1 MNKICNCKYTFFV
14 MNAIF
19 LFSSIVYGKNA
30 DSLEIAMVLWR
41 GETDAEKGFIET
53 FDGDPV
59 KFIIYDC
66 KQNNDEL
73 ISVRS
78 KLLVTPPD
86 LIYAF
91 GTTVAATLAGKV
103 DAIRKDLHI
112 TTTPIVFS
120 VVADPQA
127 AGLVRKHSNLSN
139 RNITGVS
146 HLVPMDVQIN
156 AIESVIPV
164 KSIGVLYNPEEA
176 NSRTQVN
183 ELNNLSI
190 PRSIS
195 VVIVALHS
203 VGGDSLSDRE
213 LSKSLNK
220 ILMKR
225 VDIVYL
231 PSDSYIISNAGK
243 IVNACQKANIPT
255 FSATEQPVRDKGA
268 CMGLVCKYSA
278 VGAFAG
284 YKARQILMGT
294 SPGEIPC
301 EKVPQYSLLINMQA
315 CKSMELYPPVK
326 MLRFAEIVTSTAM
339 DTLEMTN

>member
-1 MNKICNCKYTFFV
+1 
-14 MNAIF
+14 
-19 LFSSIVYGKNA
+19 
-30 DSLEIAMVLWR
+30 MVLWR
-41 GETDAEKGFIET
+41 GETDAEKGFVET
-53 FDGDPV
+53 FRRDPV
-59 KFIIYDC
+59 KFTIYDC
-66 KQNNDEL
+66 KQNSDEL
-73 ISVRS
+73 IRIRS
-78 KLLVTPPD
+78 ALQSNPPD

-156 AIESVIPV
+156 AIESVVPV
-164 KSIGVLYNPEEA
+164 KSIGVIYNPAEA

-190 PRSIS
+190 TRSIS
-195 VVIVALHS
+195 VIIIALQPEA
-203 VGGDSLSDRE
+203 GDSLSDRV
-213 LSKSLNK
+213 LSQCLNTIIK
-220 ILMKR
+220 KR
-225 VDIVYL
+225 VDVVYL

-243 IVNACQKANIPT
+243 IVNSCQKAKIPT
-255 FSATEQPVRDKGA
+255 FSATEQPVRDNGA

-284 YKARQILMGT
+284 YKARQIIMGT
-294 SPGEIPC
+294 DPGVIPC

-326 MLRFAEIVTSTAM
+326 MLRFAEIVKSTAT
-339 DTLEMTN
+339 DSLDVTN